1 MEGYQRPVCPAC
13 GWTYY
18 EDPKVAVAVLIGRDG
33 RILLNR
39 RAIQPG
45 LGKWSFPSGYVNRGE
60 VLEAAAAREVQ
71 EETGLEVQI
80 RSLFGVYSERGNA
93 VILVVYTADATV
105 GSRRPAPKCRKSA
118 GSPRTTCRSSP
129 FHTTTT
135 SSPAGALGAAPA
147 GRLSACSSWAAL
159 GGAAGDKAP
168 SYLDCAFAGYLAE
181 NRYRVRNGRSSRAPA
196 GLCAGLAGHGGR

>member
-1 MEGYQRPVCPAC
+1 MVKFCPHCATLLDAREMEGYQRPVCLAC

-60 VLEAAAAREVQ
+60 VLEEAAAREVQ
-71 EETGLEVQI
+71 EETGLDVQI

-93 VILVVYTADATV
+93 VVLVVYTADATV
-105 GSRRPAPKCRKSA
+105 GEP
-118 GSPRTTCRSSP
+118 
-129 FHTTTT
+129 
-135 SSPAGALGAAPA
+135 
-147 GRLSACSSWAAL
+147 
-159 GGAAGDKAP
+159 AAGPEVSEVGWFTPDDLP
-168 SYLDCAFAGYLAE
+168 TLAFPHDDDIIARWSAE
-181 NRYRVRNGRSSRAPA
+181 RRAS
-196 GLCAGLAGHGGR
+196 

>member
-80 RSLFGVYSERGNA
+80 RALFGVYSERGNA
-93 VILVVYTADATV
+93 VILVVYTADATAGEPAAGPEVSEV
-105 GSRRPAPKCRKSA
+105 GWFAPDDLPVLAFPHDDDIIARWSA
-118 GSPRTTCRSSP
+118 G
-129 FHTTTT
+129 
-135 SSPAGALGAAPA
+135 L
-147 GRLSACSSWAAL
+147 
-159 GGAAGDKAP
+159 
-168 SYLDCAFAGYLAE
+168 
-181 NRYRVRNGRSSRAPA
+181 RA
-196 GLCAGLAGHGGR
+196 R

>member
-80 RSLFGVYSERGNA
+80 RALFGVYSERGNA

-105 GSRRPAPKCRKSA
+105 GEPVAGPEVSEVGWFAPDDLPILAFPHDDDIIARWSA
-118 GSPRTTCRSSP
+118 G
-129 FHTTTT
+129 
-135 SSPAGALGAAPA
+135 L
-147 GRLSACSSWAAL
+147 
-159 GGAAGDKAP
+159 
-168 SYLDCAFAGYLAE
+168 
-181 NRYRVRNGRSSRAPA
+181 RA
-196 GLCAGLAGHGGR
+196 R